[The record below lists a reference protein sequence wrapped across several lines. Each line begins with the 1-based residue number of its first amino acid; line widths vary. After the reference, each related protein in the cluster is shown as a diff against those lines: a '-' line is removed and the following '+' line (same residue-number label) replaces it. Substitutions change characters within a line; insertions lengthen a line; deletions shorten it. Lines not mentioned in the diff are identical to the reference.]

1 MECTPQHRWRDIR
14 FVVRLPLLLGLPAL
28 ALPQQLTTAPRPQ
41 ACLEFVSR
49 FHQARGRVRT
59 GVDRQEGEGRRPLLP
74 VLTSECPGFVLF
86 VEKTHGDTML
96 PHLSL
101 VRSVQAISGSL
112 IKGPLA
118 ERVLNGITKGAK
130 DDGGGDKQIWHGAV
144 MACPDKKLESARE
157 ELSDGVCMCVRARVL
172 SVHPFIRLCWWGGGG
187 SEELPLGVLR
197 LT

>member
-1 MECTPQHRWRDIR
+1 M
-14 FVVRLPLLLGLPAL
+14 
-28 ALPQQLTTAPRPQ
+28 
-41 ACLEFVSR
+41 
-49 FHQARGRVRT
+49 RT
-59 GVDRQEGEGRRPLLP
+59 GLDRQDGEGRTPFLP

-118 ERVLNGITKGAK
+118 GRALNGITKGAK
-130 DDGGGDKQIWHGAV
+130 DDGGGGKQIWHGAV

-157 ELSDGVCMCVRARVL
+157 ELSDGVCMCVCARVL
-172 SVHPFIRLCWWGGGG
+172 SVHPFIRLCRWGGGG